1 MTRDGMS
8 GFSPSAGRNSNI
20 LSFSFI
26 IENKT
31 SLRRSSGLEMNN
43 KNGVDRNFFF
53 FFLFVGLI
61 FPVVQGFTYGDDIN
75 NPIMKNGSREKSTR
89 GREENTRAPSSPS
102 LLTGR
107 RAPASSCVKEKMEKK
122 ELYLTWSD
130 ANGTERHCF
139 IQRPFLHTL

>member
-1 MTRDGMS
+1 MS

-53 FFLFVGLI
+53 FF
-61 FPVVQGFTYGDDIN
+61 
-75 NPIMKNGSREKSTR
+75 
-89 GREENTRAPSSPS
+89 
-102 LLTGR
+102 
-107 RAPASSCVKEKMEKK
+107 
-122 ELYLTWSD
+122 
-130 ANGTERHCF
+130 
-139 IQRPFLHTL
+139 

>member
-1 MTRDGMS
+1 MS

-53 FFLFVGLI
+53 FFFNLLDLFFLLFRDLPMATILI
-61 FPVVQGFTYGDDIN
+61 I
-75 NPIMKNGSREKSTR
+75 
-89 GREENTRAPSSPS
+89 
-102 LLTGR
+102 L
-107 RAPASSCVKEKMEKK
+107 
-122 ELYLTWSD
+122 
-130 ANGTERHCF
+130 
-139 IQRPFLHTL
+139 